1 MTYDDGSQSTI
12 ERALELA
19 RNGRCSSIDDVRR
32 QLRQERFPGVDEATS
47 GMSIKA
53 QLAAAIEKAKV

>member
-1 MTYDDGSQSTI
+1 MTYDDGRQSTI

-19 RNGRCSSIDDVRR
+19 RGGECASINDVRR
-32 QLRQERFPGVDEATS
+32 QLRSERFSGVDESTS

-53 QLAAAIEKAKV
+53 QLVAAIEKART